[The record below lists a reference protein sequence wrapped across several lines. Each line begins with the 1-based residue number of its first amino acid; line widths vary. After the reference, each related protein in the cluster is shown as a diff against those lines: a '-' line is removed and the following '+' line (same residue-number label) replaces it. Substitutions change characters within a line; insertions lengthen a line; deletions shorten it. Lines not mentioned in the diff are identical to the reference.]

1 MRTWEKVG
9 GDGRKREE
17 VGGGRRWRRRWEE
30 EGGGGR
36 REEGGG
42 RKEDTHKNN
51 QLPWPPVM
59 RRLARVLLS
68 FFGSW
73 LALGPLPNN
82 KTTTTIVVFSMKS
95 LIPNF

>member
-1 MRTWEKVG
+1 M
-9 GDGRKREE
+9 
-17 VGGGRRWRRRWEE
+17 GGRGKRWE
-30 EGGGGR
+30 EGGGGGGDGRR

-51 QLPWPPVM
+51 QLPWPPVV

-82 KTTTTIVVFSMKS
+82 KTTTTILYFQ
-95 LIPNF
+95 